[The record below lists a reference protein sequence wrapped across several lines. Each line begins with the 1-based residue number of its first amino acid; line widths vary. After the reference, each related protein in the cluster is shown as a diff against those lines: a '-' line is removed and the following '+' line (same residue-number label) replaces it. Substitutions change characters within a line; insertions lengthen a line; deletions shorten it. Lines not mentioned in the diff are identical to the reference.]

1 MSELKFEGTVIV
13 KSTKKGTK
21 TKLEPLTPMEWAGK
35 GFKSTQ
41 EKRLSKIRG
50 LKIGSSKGTSKINL
64 TKMHKTS
71 VPKLE
76 GRYISTKKG
85 TELLKL

>member
-21 TKLEPLTPMEWAGK
+21 TKLEPMTPMGWTGK
-35 GFKSTQ
+35 GFKRVQ
-41 EKRLSKIRG
+41 ERRSKIRG
-50 LKIGSSKGTSKINL
+50 LKIGSSKGTSKIDL
-64 TKMHKTS
+64 TKIRKTS
-71 VPKLE
+71 VPKIE
-76 GRYISTKKG
+76 VRYISTKKG